1 MGYRRMADIATHGLL
16 YTMSAI
22 TLLLFNALTLT
33 GGGWQIDTGE
43 VYIYRTLNVA
53 VDDDD
58 SP

>member
-1 MGYRRMADIATHGLL
+1 MADIATHGLL

-22 TLLLFNALTLT
+22 TLLSFNVLTLI

>member
-1 MGYRRMADIATHGLL
+1 MADIAIHGLL
-16 YTMSAI
+16 YTISTI
-22 TLLLFNALTLT
+22 TLLLFNALTII
-33 GGGWQIDTGE
+33 GGGWQIDTEE

>member
-1 MGYRRMADIATHGLL
+1 MAGIAVCGLS
-16 YTMSAI
+16 YAMSAI
-22 TLLLFNALTLT
+22 TLLSFTALTLI
-33 GGGWQIDTGE
+33 GGGWQIDIGE